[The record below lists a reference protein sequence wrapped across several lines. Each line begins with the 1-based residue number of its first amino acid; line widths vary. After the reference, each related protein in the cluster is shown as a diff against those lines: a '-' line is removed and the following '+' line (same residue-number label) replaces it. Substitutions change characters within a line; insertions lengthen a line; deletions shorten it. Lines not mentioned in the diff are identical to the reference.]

1 MPCGNLDM
9 HFGDYCVPEL
19 LCDSFHTC
27 SHACH
32 FGPHL
37 FASGCIPAPPHGGTT
52 TPLCIPAVIEHCKSY
67 HRQSWSYTCHI
78 TCLPCG
84 HTCSHPCHHMAA
96 SARVT
101 WNLECPSTT
110 SRQPWHICPHACLSP
125 VTAICQGENACSFSC
140 LPFPKATPW
149 RRACL
154 SVPAPTVSQC
164 AVSPVQKPV
173 VSEHHVL
180 VA

>member
-1 MPCGNLDM
+1 MFLQLFVPVMPCGNLDM

-67 HRQSWSYTCHI
+67 HRQSWSYPCHV

-84 HTCSHPCHHMAA
+84 HTCSHPCHLIKLPHG
-96 SARVT
+96 SIGSCY
-101 WNLECPSTT
+101 LESGVSQHHLQTALAHLST
-110 SRQPWHICPHACLSP
+110 
-125 VTAICQGENACSFSC
+125 C
-140 LPFPKATPW
+140 LPVS
-149 RRACL
+149 CHSHL
-154 SVPAPTVSQC
+154 SG
-164 AVSPVQKPV
+164 
-173 VSEHHVL
+173 
-180 VA
+180 